1 MKTIMRYHYT
11 PIRMDKIQKPDN
23 TNCWQGCKT
32 TGTFIFAG
40 GNANGTVNME
50 DRQFLSKLDIYHMI

>member
-1 MKTIMRYHYT
+1 
-11 PIRMDKIQKPDN
+11 MDKIQKPDN

-50 DRQFLSKLDIYHMI
+50 DRQFLSKIDIYHMI